1 MPPEELLKAGD
12 AYPGEGNDTEKY
24 PIDLTTVLRLAG
36 AQPLELALVREKVHD
51 AYAEVILSKERFIP
65 NITPEIGFFRH
76 EGEIQDTS
84 GTFLETDKQF
94 VSPGVNL
101 NLEYS
106 PGEAVFSAL
115 AAQQR
120 YHASKASLET
130 VTQNMKLKA
139 ALAYFDLL
147 QSQAELAIAEE
158 ALKISETLVR
168 ETEVALKYGKGFK
181 GDVLRAK
188 AQLSS
193 ERLSFTKVKEAL
205 RISSVKLAT
214 ILMLDQK
221 IELYAADR
229 VITPIYLL
237 SKEITIEE
245 FMQTAIHRRPEL
257 REALAI
263 LEANK
268 TEKTASFWGPIIPSL
283 QADFGAG
290 GLGQNFDHLKS
301 TEEYNVSLGWTI
313 GSGGLFHKGRREKA
327 DARYRS
333 SEIQL
338 AKKQQDIIQEIIV
351 AHTQVNAKQEQITI
365 AKQGITDAEESL
377 RLNEARLKLGMG
389 LPLEVLQAQTAFIQA
404 RKDYISSIIDYNK
417 AQYSLFVSVGNKP

>member
-1 MPPEELLKAGD
+1 MPGIK
-12 AYPGEGNDTEKY
+12 
-24 PIDLTTVLRLAG
+24 
-36 AQPLELALVREKVHD
+36 
-51 AYAEVILSKERFIP
+51 
-65 NITPEIGFFRH
+65 FFRH
-76 EGEIQDTS
+76 EGEIQDTG

-94 VSPGVNL
+94 VSPRMNL
-101 NLEYS
+101 NLEIS

-120 YHASKASLET
+120 YRASTASLET
-130 VTQNMKLKA
+130 VTQNMKLKS

-147 QSQAELAIAEE
+147 QSQAEVAIAEE

-168 ETEVALKYGKGFK
+168 ETEAALKYGKGFK

-193 ERLSFTKVKEAL
+193 ERLSLTKAKEAL

-214 ILMLDQK
+214 ILRLDQK
-221 IELYAADR
+221 IELYAIDR

-257 REALAI
+257 REALSI

-283 QADFGAG
+283 QADLGAG
-290 GLGQNFDHLKS
+290 GLGQNIDHLKS

-313 GSGGLFHKGRREKA
+313 GSGGLFTKGAGEKA

-338 AKKQQDIIQEIIV
+338 AKIQQDIIQEIIV

-365 AKQGITDAEESL
+365 AKQGIMDAEESL
-377 RLNEARLKLGMG
+377 KLNQSRLKHGMG
-389 LPLEVLQAQTAFIQA
+389 LPLRCYKQKRHLSRQE
-404 RKDYISSIIDYNK
+404 KIIFHQLPIITRHNTPF
-417 AQYSLFVSVGNKP
+417 L